1 VTGGKAIGKIDGED
15 FEIQGSQ
22 SANRYP
28 LVHMKNVLTDKDILI
43 VEMNELWGGRFFYL
57 PNTPAVLKSLEEAR
71 KRANEPA
78 GQPMAAS

>member
-1 VTGGKAIGKIDGED
+1 
-15 FEIQGSQ
+15 
-22 SANRYP
+22 
-28 LVHMKNVLTDKDILI
+28 MKNVLTDKDILI